1 MAVSWKGKGNLKKK
15 ALERLE
21 RDMDEAAQEAAQV
34 FDNVVQASG
43 REGKTGDM
51 LAAPVTGRAYQT
63 DKRVMATW
71 GWSLA
76 DEQSHRAR
84 MTSVNRRGGEGRESD
99 AALSYFGLQN
109 LGFRHRSGVWVEGM
123 MANVESRE
131 RFRQVLRS
139 KGY

>member
-1 MAVSWKGKGNLKKK
+1 MATSWKGKGNLKKK

-43 REGKTGDM
+43 REDSGRM
-51 LAAPVTGRAYQT
+51 LEAPVTGRAYQT

-71 GWSLA
+71 GWSLKDRQA
-76 DEQSHRAR
+76 NRDR
-84 MTSVNRRGGEGRESD
+84 MTSVGRRGGIDRESD
-99 AALSYFGLQN
+99 AALSYFDLQN
-109 LGFRHRSGVWVEGM
+109 LGFRHRNGAWVEGM

-131 RFRQVLRS
+131 RFRQVMRS

>member
-1 MAVSWKGKGNLKKK
+1 MAVTWKGKGNLKKK

-43 REGKTGDM
+43 REGKTRNM
-51 LAAPVTGRAYQT
+51 LNAPVTGRAYQT
-63 DKRVMATW
+63 DKRIMASW
-71 GWSLA
+71 GWSLGDRQA
-76 DEQSHRAR
+76 NRDR
-84 MTSVNRRGGEGRESD
+84 MTSVGRRGGNDRESD
-99 AALSYFGLQN
+99 AALSYFDLQN
-109 LGFRHRSGVWVEGM
+109 LGFRHRNGAWVEGM

-131 RFRQVLRS
+131 RFRQVMRS